1 MKKEDAHKLNKT
13 EDSKQAKGN
22 KSAEVSK
29 PGRVKKPGK
38 DNKLSKAETGKK
50 PVKDKKDKKAEN
62 IRMKDPLMKALKAIN
77 SISGNSLTEADILH
91 QRAAM
96 ERAGKLAAPTGD
108 VEVHPFKV
116 GDVQCER
123 LVPEFAHNPQYAVL
137 YAHGGGYL
145 CGGLDFARILGA
157 KFAIATGFTT
167 YSFAYR
173 LAPENTYPAA
183 LEDATAV
190 WEHIREKYPA
200 DHILLAG
207 DSAGGNLALCLAEKL
222 LTEGNAS
229 LNSETPDRNSDDI
242 AAAAAPEATATTS
255 MPKGIL
261 LFSPWTDMTST
272 AESYDTYKDLDPILT
287 REYVSGA
294 AKAYIA
300 GKGAPWDPE
309 FSPLFGELKGLPPVY
324 IMAGRNEILL
334 DDSIRLK
341 DKINIAG
348 GTAVLDIEENGW
360 HVYQQMP
367 IPIARRAMKR
377 LSEFVSE
384 LIYTDK
390 EPGET

>member
-1 MKKEDAHKLNKT
+1 MKKEKAAKHNK
-13 EDSKQAKGN
+13 K
-22 KSAEVSK
+22 V
-29 PGRVKKPGK
+29 
-38 DNKLSKAETGKK
+38 
-50 PVKDKKDKKAEN
+50 
-62 IRMKDPLMKALKAIN
+62 KDPLMKALKAIN
-77 SISGNSLTEADILH
+77 SISGNSLTEADILR

-157 KFAIATGFTT
+157 KLAIATGFTT

-222 LTEGNAS
+222 G
-229 LNSETPDRNSDDI
+229 PG
-242 AAAAAPEATATTS
+242 
-255 MPKGIL
+255 PKGIL

-300 GKGAPWDPE
+300 GKGVPWDQE

>member
-1 MKKEDAHKLNKT
+1 MKTEDAHKLNKT
-13 EDSKQAKGN
+13 EDSK
-22 KSAEVSK
+22 
-29 PGRVKKPGK
+29 
-38 DNKLSKAETGKK
+38 DKK
-50 PVKDKKDKKAEN
+50 PVKEKKDKKAEN

-77 SISGNSLTEADILH
+77 SISGNSLTEANILR

-157 KFAIATGFTT
+157 KLAIATGFTT
-167 YSFAYR
+167 FSFAYR

-229 LNSETPDRNSDDI
+229 LNSE
-242 AAAAAPEATATTS
+242 AA
-255 MPKGIL
+255 PKGIL

>member
-1 MKKEDAHKLNKT
+1 MKTEDAHKLNKT
-13 EDSKQAKGN
+13 EDRKQAKGN

-29 PGRVKKPGK
+29 PGRVKKPG
-38 DNKLSKAETGKK
+38 
-50 PVKDKKDKKAEN
+50 KDKKDKKAEN

-157 KFAIATGFTT
+157 KLAIATGFTT

-229 LNSETPDRNSDDI
+229 LNSE
-242 AAAAAPEATATTS
+242 AV
-255 MPKGIL
+255 PKGIL

-390 EPGET
+390 KPGET

>member
-1 MKKEDAHKLNKT
+1 MKTEDAHKLNKT
-13 EDSKQAKGN
+13 EDSKD
-22 KSAEVSK
+22 
-29 PGRVKKPGK
+29 KKPG
-38 DNKLSKAETGKK
+38 
-50 PVKDKKDKKAEN
+50 KDKKDKKAEN

-77 SISGNSLTEADILH
+77 SISGNSLTEVDILR

-157 KFAIATGFTT
+157 KLAIATGFTT

-222 LTEGNAS
+222 LSDGKPSTNAE
-229 LNSETPDRNSDDI
+229 NPGI
-242 AAAAAPEATATTS
+242 AAENATTATAPEANAATPEATAATS